1 MATTLPSHVRRI
13 LKNENVKF
21 SAHQNKYFI
30 YFWGDFFFH
39 QETNSSC
46 ACPCLTVCSPFCLLL
61 PSAWLCLQCFIHF
74 IVFLYLFVCY
84 FLSVF
89 VHNLWGS
96 PSHKPYY
103 FLPDTPPLTF
113 CFAFC
118 IFHTLCFLIYW
129 VTSKVIEFHT
139 FLCPFSVDTHI

>member
-61 PSAWLCLQCFIHF
+61 PSAWLVFAMFYTFYCFSVFFFVIFCL
-74 IVFLYLFVCY
+74 FLYITYGEDPAINPTIFCQTHRLWHFALLFAFFTHC
-84 FLSVF
+84 VF
-89 VHNLWGS
+89 WFIGS
-96 PSHKPYY
+96 PPRWLN
-103 FLPDTPPLTF
+103 FTPF
-113 CFAFC
+113 CNRFQ
-118 IFHTLCFLIYW
+118 
-129 VTSKVIEFHT
+129 
-139 FLCPFSVDTHI
+139 